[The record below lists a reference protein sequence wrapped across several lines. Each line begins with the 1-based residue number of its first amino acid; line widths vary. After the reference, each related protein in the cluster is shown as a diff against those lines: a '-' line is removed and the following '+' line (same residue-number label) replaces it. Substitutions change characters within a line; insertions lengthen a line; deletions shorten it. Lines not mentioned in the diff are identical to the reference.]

1 MPVWRAERRVSRVPT
16 RSPFD
21 IHMMSTPIV
30 SPADCQTVVR
40 ALWDYLDRQLDEPQM
55 AAIDAHLAECANCRA
70 HSVFEQRLMDEIGA
84 VRGQHEDPAEL
95 RTRVLDTIRRAR
107 AEEQK

>member
-1 MPVWRAERRVSRVPT
+1 
-16 RSPFD
+16 
-21 IHMMSTPIV
+21 MSTPLA

-70 HSVFEQRLMDEIGA
+70 HSAFERRLVDEIRT
-84 VRGQHEDPAEL
+84 VRGQHEDAAEL
-95 RTRVLDTIRRAR
+95 RTRVLETIRRAR
-107 AEEQK
+107 AEERQ

>member
-1 MPVWRAERRVSRVPT
+1 MLAACHASRAPT

-21 IHMMSTPIV
+21 IGMMSTPTV

-40 ALWDYLDRQLDEPQM
+40 ALWDYLDRQLAEPQM

-70 HSVFEQRLMDEIGA
+70 HSEFEKRLIDEIGA
-84 VRGQHEDPAEL
+84 VRGEHSDPAVL
-95 RTRVLDTIRRAR
+95 RVRVLDTIRRAR
-107 AEEQK
+107 KEES

>member
-1 MPVWRAERRVSRVPT
+1 
-16 RSPFD
+16 
-21 IHMMSTPIV
+21 MMSTPIV

-70 HSVFEQRLMDEIGA
+70 HSDFEQRLINEIRA
-84 VRGQHEDPAEL
+84 VRGQNDDAAEL
-95 RTRVLDTIRRAR
+95 RTRVLDTIRRAQ
-107 AEEQK
+107 AEEHK